1 MNPDDGIPLIET
13 RIPRWQTWF
22 ESFDP
27 VGPIVAV
34 HVLALAMFGDVLRP
48 VGALVVA
55 GILLVWRTGLD
66 TLADRMA
73 LVRKGG
79 IYLVRGVGSLALVGL
94 IVALDGGTESPFFF
108 SMLIVVVWDAVTSP
122 VRRIIWLAI
131 AAVLVYVGVIAGADD
146 VTVTSVVRL
155 GVFLSFIG
163 LLVWGRALSEYWQ
176 RESTRARTLA
186 AGIAEEAPIGF
197 ALYGGDSLR
206 CLFANETARRFGLA
220 DAGHTTITR
229 FGGSTVPGQRLGE
242 VLAGMVASGDAGPPS
257 LYVAPSATGR
267 ETFLR
272 IGVSL
277 RRVMEEPSLLMVYA
291 EDVTSQV
298 LAGELHRRFMES
310 ANHQF
315 RTPLSPIV
323 AYSELIARGELE
335 GADLREAAMAIWDAG
350 ARIEQLLDRIS
361 SVLRLQRDPQR
372 SVVTVTIGELIDTYL
387 LAARPGLESIV
398 AIEGERGLVVR
409 CDPLPLTSALYELID
424 NSRRY
429 GTPPVTISVRSVDAA
444 VCLRLC
450 DRGPGPDIDSGTPL
464 GQTWSLLA
472 HSEVMPPEMGDRLGI
487 TYAHTLTVAA
497 GGSLRFE
504 RAEASWAFAIDLP
517 VGRSSSVAGERPQ
530 E

>member
-1 MNPDDGIPLIET
+1 MIES

-27 VGPIVAV
+27 VGPIVTV
-34 HVLALAMFGDVLRP
+34 HVLVLAMFGDVLHP
-48 VGALVVA
+48 VGTLIVA
-55 GILLVWRTGLD
+55 GILLLWRTGLD
-66 TLADRMA
+66 TLADRIA

-79 IYLVRGVGSLALVGL
+79 VYLIRGVGSLVLVGV

-108 SMLIVVVWDAVTSP
+108 AMLIVVVWEAVTSP
-122 VRRIIWLAI
+122 LRRIIWMAV
-131 AAVLVYVGVIAGADD
+131 AAVVVYLGVIAGAND

-155 GVFLSFIG
+155 GVFLAFIG
-163 LLVWGRALSEYWQ
+163 LLIWGRALSEYWQ

-197 ALYGGDSLR
+197 ALYDGDSLR

-220 DAGHTTITR
+220 DTEHTTIAR
-229 FGGSTVPGQRLGE
+229 FGGSAVPGQRLGE
-242 VLAGMVASGDAGPPS
+242 VLAGMVTSGEPGPPS
-257 LYVAPSATGR
+257 LYVVPSTTGR

-272 IGVSL
+272 IGASL
-277 RRVMEEPSLLMVYA
+277 HREMNDPALLMVYA

-298 LAGELHRRFMES
+298 LAGEQHRRFMES

-323 AYSELIARGELE
+323 GYSELIAKGELE
-335 GADLREAAMAIWDAG
+335 GEDLREAAVAIRDAG

-361 SVLRLQRDPQR
+361 SVLRLQRGPQR
-372 SVVTVTIGELIDTYL
+372 SVVAVTIGELIDSYL
-387 LAARPGLESIV
+387 LGARPGLESLV
-398 AIEGERGLVVR
+398 TVEGERSLVVR
-409 CDPLPLTSALYELID
+409 CDPLPLTIALYELIE

-429 GTPPVTISVRSVDAA
+429 GTPPVTISVRSIPAG
-444 VCLRLC
+444 VCLRVC
-450 DRGPGPDIDSGTPL
+450 DLGPGPDIDSRTPL
-464 GQTWSLLA
+464 GQAWSLLA

-504 RAEASWAFAIDLP
+504 RAKASWAFAIDLP
-517 VGRSSSVAGERPQ
+517 IGRSSSVAGERRQ

>member
-1 MNPDDGIPLIET
+1 MSPDDGDPLIET

-27 VGPIVAV
+27 VGPIVTI
-34 HVLALAMFGDVLRP
+34 HVLALALFSDVLRP
-48 VGALVVA
+48 VGVLVVA
-55 GILLVWRTGLD
+55 AILLVWRTGLD
-66 TLADRMA
+66 TLADQIA

-79 IYLVRGVGSLALVGL
+79 VYLVRGVGSLALVGV

-108 SMLIVVVWDAVTSP
+108 AMLIVFIWEAVTSP
-122 VRRIIWLAI
+122 VRRTIWLAV

-146 VTVTSVVRL
+146 ITVTSVVRL

-176 RESTRARTLA
+176 KESTRARTLA

-197 ALYGGDSLR
+197 ALYDGDSLR

-220 DAGHTTITR
+220 DADHTAIAR
-229 FGGSTVPGQRLGE
+229 LGESTAPGQGLGE
-242 VLAGMVASGDAGPPS
+242 VLAGIVASGEPGPPL
-257 LYVAPSATGR
+257 LYVAPLAAGR

-277 RRVMEEPSLLMVYA
+277 HREMEEPALLMVYA

-298 LAGELHRRFMES
+298 LTGEQHRRFMES

-323 AYSELIARGELE
+323 AYSELIAKGELE
-335 GADLREAAMAIWDAG
+335 GEELREAAVAIRDAG
-350 ARIEQLLDRIS
+350 ARIEQLLDRMN
-361 SVLRLQRDPQR
+361 SVLRLQRGPQR
-372 SVVTVTIGELIDTYL
+372 SAMTVTIGELIDTYL
-387 LAARPGLESIV
+387 LAARPGLESVV
-398 AIEGERGLVVR
+398 AVEGERSLEVR
-409 CDPLPLTSALYELID
+409 CDPLPLTTALYELIE

-429 GTPPVTISVRSVDAA
+429 GTPPVTISVRSVDAG
-444 VCLRLC
+444 VRLRVC

-504 RAEASWAFAIDLP
+504 RTKAGWAFTIDLP
-517 VGRSSSVAGERPQ
+517 VGRPSTV
-530 E
+530 